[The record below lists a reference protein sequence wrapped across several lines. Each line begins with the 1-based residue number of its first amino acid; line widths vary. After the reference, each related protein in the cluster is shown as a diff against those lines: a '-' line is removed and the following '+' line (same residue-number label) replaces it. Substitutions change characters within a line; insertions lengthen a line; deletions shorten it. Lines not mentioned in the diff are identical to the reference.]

1 MFEIFSVGDSA
12 YLQTVLNVIAMLSGI
27 GDYRTAAGVGGL
39 IGVIII
45 MLRALMQWDGRGI
58 RYQDLFL
65 AYVLWLILYA
75 PSVKVSIEDAYTGSV
90 VVVDNVPLGPAV
102 IGSVM

>member
-1 MFEIFSVGDSA
+1 MSMFDIFSVGDSA
-12 YLQTVLNVIAMLSGI
+12 YLQAVLNAVAMIAGT

-65 AYVLWLILYA
+65 AYVLWLMLYA
-75 PSVKVSIEDAYTGSV
+75 PSVKVFIEDAYTGTWWRSIMSPW
-90 VVVDNVPLGPAV
+90 DRPWWAV
-102 IGSVM
+102 

>member
-12 YLQTVLNVIAMLSGI
+12 YLQAVLNAVAMLSGT

-45 MLRALMQWDGRGI
+45 MLRA
-58 RYQDLFL
+58 
-65 AYVLWLILYA
+65 
-75 PSVKVSIEDAYTGSV
+75 
-90 VVVDNVPLGPAV
+90 
-102 IGSVM
+102 